1 MENLIF
7 SLRNPALTTEHL
19 IFLSSYRIY
28 ADKQHPITEMAPQLI
43 DVIDNDPKFHEKE
56 DYALAKSRAERFLA
70 DNPYPKNWTV
80 VRPVISFSDRRLDI
94 NMVSGNEVV
103 KAAKENRSVK
113 LPIEAKNLTA
123 GLDWAGN
130 SGKLIANL
138 LFKKEC
144 IGQAYTVSSAQNL
157 KWYEVAEIYTELL
170 GVKFEWVASNYPKDL
185 WIWHYD
191 RAYDRIIDNSKI
203 LKATGLNCLDF
214 KTIKEGIEIEL
225 KKLGA
230 I

>member
-1 MENLIF
+1 
-7 SLRNPALTTEHL
+7 
-19 IFLSSYRIY
+19 
-28 ADKQHPITEMAPQLI
+28 
-43 DVIDNDPKFHEKE
+43 
-56 DYALAKSRAERFLA
+56 
-70 DNPYPKNWTV
+70 
-80 VRPVISFSDRRLDI
+80 
-94 NMVSGNEVV
+94 MVSGNEVV
-103 KAAKENRSVK
+103 KAAKENRVVK

>member
-1 MENLIF
+1 
-7 SLRNPALTTEHL
+7 
-19 IFLSSYRIY
+19 
-28 ADKQHPITEMAPQLI
+28 
-43 DVIDNDPKFHEKE
+43 V
-56 DYALAKSRAERFLA
+56 
-70 DNPYPKNWTV
+70 
-80 VRPVISFSDRRLDI
+80 
-94 NMVSGNEVV
+94 
-103 KAAKENRSVK
+103 
-113 LPIEAKNLTA
+113 
-123 GLDWAGN
+123 
-130 SGKLIANL
+130 
-138 LFKKEC
+138 
-144 IGQAYTVSSAQNL
+144 YTVSSAQNL

>member
-1 MENLIF
+1 MEKIRIAQIGTSAYSHGYSIF
-7 SLRNPALTTEHL
+7 RTLLA
-19 IFLSSYRIY
+19 
-28 ADKQHPITEMAPQLI
+28 HPELFE
-43 DVIDNDPKFHEKE
+43 VVG
-56 DYALAKSRAERFLA
+56 YALPENEREKFPAQMPEFSRCREMTVEEILA
-70 DNPYPKNWTV
+70 DPT
-80 VRPVISFSDRRLDI
+80 
-94 NMVSGNEVV
+94 
-103 KAAKENRSVK
+103 
-113 LPIEAKNLTA
+113 IEAVAVETEEIYLTKYALMVAKA
-123 GLDWAGN
+123 GKHLHMEKPG
-130 SGKLIANL
+130 G
-138 LFKKEC
+138 E
-144 IGQAYTVSSAQNL
+144 AYTISSAQNL
-157 KWYEVAEIYTELL
+157 TWGEVAQIYTELL